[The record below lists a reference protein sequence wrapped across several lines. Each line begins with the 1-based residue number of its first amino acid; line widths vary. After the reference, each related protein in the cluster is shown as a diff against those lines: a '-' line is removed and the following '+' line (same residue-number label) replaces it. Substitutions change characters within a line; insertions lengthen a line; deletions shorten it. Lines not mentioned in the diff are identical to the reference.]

1 MQDKTIPDS
10 SITASSVLVD
20 PNDNTYLYQAALG
33 RLENDE
39 FWAPADN
46 AGSWVQVDFG
56 AVKRVNGIRTQGSV
70 LPWERWVEALQ
81 VHYGNST
88 DALKSILEDGSPKV
102 ICL

>member
-10 SITASSVLVD
+10 SITASSVLLD
-20 PNDNTYLYQAALG
+20 PNDNTYLYEPFLG

-39 FWAPADN
+39 FWAPADS

-70 LPWERWVEALQ
+70 WWERWVETLQ
-81 VHYGNST
+81 VQYGNST
-88 DALKSILEDGSPKV
+88 DALTPILEDGAPKV
-102 ICL
+102 PYVL